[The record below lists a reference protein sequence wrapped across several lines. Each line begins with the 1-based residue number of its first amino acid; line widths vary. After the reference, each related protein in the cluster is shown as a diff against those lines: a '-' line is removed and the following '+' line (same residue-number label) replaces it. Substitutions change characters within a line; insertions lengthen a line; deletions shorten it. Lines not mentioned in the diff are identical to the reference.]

1 MDKKLLIIQ
10 LLHYNCDKSS
20 YKGEKGDWKRV
31 CRGDFSGGGGKSS
44 LRK

>member
-10 LLHYNCDKSS
+10 LLHYNWDKSS
-20 YKGEKGDWKRV
+20 YKGEKEEGMQR
-31 CRGDFSGGGGKSS
+31 DFTGGGGKSP